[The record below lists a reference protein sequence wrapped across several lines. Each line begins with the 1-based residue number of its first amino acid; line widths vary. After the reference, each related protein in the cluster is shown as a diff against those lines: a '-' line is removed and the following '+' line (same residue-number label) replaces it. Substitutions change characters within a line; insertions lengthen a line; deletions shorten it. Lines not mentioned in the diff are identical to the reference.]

1 VWVRCVLALIGAALI
16 ASATVHADDTL
27 PSVLISR
34 QLSEGEH
41 LSVGDVIRLSAS
53 DNGSNVRQFRIAGI
67 YEPTPD
73 PARLGAVIREV
84 QLHLPDLL
92 GLTREPSAPSG
103 SEYVQTINVALV
115 DPNDADAFSRDVRA
129 RMPGIDAQPASGA
142 AESTGPF
149 IVLRRFHLAIAIVT
163 IVASTV
169 FLLALTIML
178 VDERRAAVGVLRLI
192 GLPIRRILL
201 QLFLEGLLIA
211 GCRFGVRPGTLAAVG
226 RDHQPLLP
234 VALRHDA
241 GVRSRHAA
249 GRGGV
254 RGDRDPARCFGYRRR
269 IVGAAAAQWPAAG
282 PSMNAMGFAWRSLVR
297 QPARA
302 SLGVL
307 GVAAVGALLFDM
319 LLLSQGLVIS
329 MRDLLERTGFDLRV
343 TATDALP
350 GQGPLIPNAVE
361 RTQAISQLPSVRSAV
376 ALRFA
381 NAVVLAGAP
390 RGVYTT
396 FRESPAPAPRIHGR
410 FFAVAT

>member
-1 VWVRCVLALIGAALI
+1 MWVRCVFALIGATLI
-16 ASATVHADDTL
+16 ASATVHADDAL

-41 LSVGDVIRLSAS
+41 LSVGDVIRLSAA
-53 DNGSNVRQFRIAGI
+53 DNGSNVQRFRIAGI

-92 GLTREPSAPSG
+92 DLTREPSAPSG

-129 RMPGIDAQPASGA
+129 RMPGIDAEPASGA

-163 IVASTV
+163 IVGSTV

-211 GCRFGVRPGTLAAVG
+211 VVGSVFGLALSLLSEGIINRFFQWRYDTALVFVRVTP
-226 RDHQPLLP
+226 Q
-234 VALRHDA
+234 
-241 GVRSRHAA
+241 
-249 GRGGV
+249 
-254 RGDRDPARCFGYRRR
+254 
-269 IVGAAAAQWPAAG
+269 
-282 PSMNAMGFAWRSLVR
+282 
-297 QPARA
+297 
-302 SLGVL
+302 
-307 GVAAVGALLFDM
+307 VAAVCVAIAIPLGVSATVVASWALLRRN
-319 LLLSQGLVIS
+319 GL
-329 MRDLLERTGFDLRV
+329 R
-343 TATDALP
+343 
-350 GQGPLIPNAVE
+350 
-361 RTQAISQLPSVRSAV
+361 
-376 ALRFA
+376 
-381 NAVVLAGAP
+381 LA
-390 RGVYTT
+390 R
-396 FRESPAPAPRIHGR
+396 R
-410 FFAVAT
+410 